1 MTDRDDKRTQGLPP
15 TKQASADRPGSTP
28 GPAETVDYYGMEL
41 ADVGNSRTAQWTV
54 WLCGMLV
61 AFFLVWASLVEVE
74 EKVSGLGVIELQ
86 GNIERIEHP
95 DGGLV
100 RSLHTQID
108 ALLPP
113 DAVILEF
120 DTAHI
125 EREVRS
131 LDARIDTLENE
142 RLRVSFLMQAEHA
155 TPAGQKIEGDTAS
168 EAFWNEQA
176 FLAAQLDVLDAE
188 ASRLE
193 QQASSLDDRT
203 DLLLEEQ
210 TIVLDQL
217 NRYSRAAASG
227 VVRLTDKERLE
238 RESIQLR
245 SLIAETRGRITDL
258 RVAQKQVDR
267 RKLELLAQSRR
278 DAAVRLTKVEEELIS
293 LKAAAADAKARIERA
308 TVRTRT
314 GGKVQRLEVLQSNE
328 VFAPNELIAEIVPTA
343 SSYRAVVNISADQ
356 ISSIRPGLEA
366 SLKVLS
372 YDFTRFG
379 DIAAKVTQVS
389 PTSFADEQ
397 GEIVYRV
404 TIDLTARSFGTG
416 GAVELR
422 PGMTVMADIL
432 TGGRS
437 VLSYL
442 LNPVRRIQDQALTEA

>member
-1 MTDRDDKRTQGLPP
+1 MTSEENKRAAG
-15 TKQASADRPGSTP
+15 PGS
-28 GPAETVDYYGMEL
+28 AEPPDYYGMEL
-41 ADVGNSRTAQWTV
+41 ADVGDSKTARWTV
-54 WLCGMLV
+54 WLCALLV
-61 AFFLVWASLVEVE
+61 AFFLVWASLVQVE

-86 GNIERIEHP
+86 GNVERIEHP

-100 RSLHTQID
+100 RSLATQID

-125 EREVRS
+125 EREVQS
-131 LDARIDTLENE
+131 LAARIDTLENE
-142 RLRVSFLMQAEHA
+142 RLRVSFLMRAEHSA
-155 TPAGQKIEGDTAS
+155 PEGSTIEGDAAS
-168 EAFWNEQA
+168 EAFWSEQA

-188 ASRLE
+188 TSRLTE
-193 QQASSLDDRT
+193 QIDSLEDRA

-210 TIVLDQL
+210 EIVLAQRD
-217 NRYSRAAASG
+217 RYARAAESG

-238 RESIQLR
+238 REAIQL
-245 SLIAETRGRITDL
+245 SNLLVETQGRISDL
-258 RVAQKQVDR
+258 AVAQEQVHR

-278 DAAVRLTKVEEELIS
+278 DAAVRLTKVEEELVS
-293 LKAAAADAKARIERA
+293 LRAVTADAKARIERA

-314 GGKVQRLEVLQSNE
+314 GGKVQRLEVLQANE
-328 VFAPNELIAEIVPTA
+328 VFAPNELIAEIVPVD

-356 ISSIRPGLEA
+356 IGSIRPGLEA

-379 DIAAKVTQVS
+379 DIVAKVTQVS

-404 TIDLTARSFGTG
+404 TIDLTESSLGTAG
-416 GAVELR
+416 PVELR
-422 PGMTVMADIL
+422 PGMTVTADIL

-437 VLSYL
+437 ILSYL
-442 LNPVRRIQDQALTEA
+442 LTPVRRIQTKALTEA